1 MTLRHDFHNIPED
14 VDVILHPADA
24 NLIHRKSIKATRIA
38 DYFFCEGS
46 DPERGPNYHLG
57 DVAAF
62 CEGWTPVE
70 VAA

>member
-1 MTLRHDFHNIPED
+1 MTLRHDFQNIPED

-24 NLIHRKSIKATRIA
+24 NLIHREPVKAMRIA
-38 DYFFCEGS
+38 DYFYCEGS